1 MEDFKERLLSF
12 IQAKE
17 MSVRKFEET
26 CGLTNG
32 TVGSIKAQ
40 GPTASVLSKI
50 SDVFQD
56 LNLNWLFRGVGP
68 MIISDTPIASTT
80 QASAQNDIHHNQQ
93 VTINYLALKDTI
105 VDAIREAKG

>member
-1 MEDFKERLLSF
+1 MRCMEDFKERLLSF

-17 MSVRKFEET
+17 MSVRKFEEA

-32 TVGSIKAQ
+32 TIGSIKAQ
-40 GPTASVLSKI
+40 GPTASIVSKI
-50 SDVFQD
+50 SDTFPD
-56 LNLNWLFRGVGP
+56 LNLNWLFAGRGSMTVSGSP
-68 MIISDTPIASTT
+68 T

-93 VTINYLALKDTI
+93 VTINYLALKDAI